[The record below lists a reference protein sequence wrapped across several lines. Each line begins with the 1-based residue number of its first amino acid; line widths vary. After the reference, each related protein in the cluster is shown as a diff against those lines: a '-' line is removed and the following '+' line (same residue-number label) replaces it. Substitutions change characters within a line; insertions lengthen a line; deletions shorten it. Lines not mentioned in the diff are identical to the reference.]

1 MVCAALSAP
10 TRLIIQR
17 PRPDSLT
24 KAAGRPRVDH
34 GGRGA
39 DGGEPC
45 ARRFLGCTRIGC
57 ADSPFRDDALIAATL
72 ADEASREDVAAFAV
86 AHRVDAN
93 QVPVSRMHIAGV
105 MPVAPDRR
113 R

>member
-1 MVCAALSAP
+1 MTFMVCAVVTFMVCAALSAP
-10 TRLIIQR
+10 TRLIIER

-57 ADSPFRDDALIAATL
+57 ADSP
-72 ADEASREDVAAFAV
+72 S
-86 AHRVDAN
+86 
-93 QVPVSRMHIAGV
+93 V
-105 MPVAPDRR
+105 MMR
-113 R
+113 